1 MPGSG
6 VATGAGAVATT
17 GRPPATRSL
26 PDPRWVELLVCSTA
40 LAGARLAGRL
50 ALPVALLAGV
60 AAVHALVLHR
70 WPARRVVRLAW
81 FAVLLLLLGV
91 LPAVGYVRATDRGV
105 AGLGPDGGRDGRDE
119 AVRRP
124 LFR

>member
-40 LAGARLAGRL
+40 LAGPRLAGAR

-70 WPARRVVRLAW
+70 WPARRVVRLGGV
-81 FAVLLLLLGV
+81 AVLLLLLGGV
-91 LPAVGYVRATDRGV
+91 PGVGACRAPHRG
-105 AGLGPDGGRDGRDE
+105 G
-119 AVRRP
+119 
-124 LFR
+124 